1 MTGKVTV
8 EPCILAYFLCIP
20 GHIFY
25 MPMLIVRISCL
36 YIYDCKVEFQA
47 PVYYTI
53 KVFHRNDIKINP
65 GYFGVYGKFSD
76 FYTK

>member
-8 EPCILAYFLCIP
+8 EPCILAYFSMHTWAYILYAYVDSP
-20 GHIFY
+20 Y
-25 MPMLIVRISCL
+25 IVF
-36 YIYDCKVEFQA
+36 IYDCKVEFQA